1 MPSRQ
6 GVEHEVEHEVFA
18 VCCRIVVLRVRSG
31 RDKVFER

>member
-6 GVEHEVEHEVFA
+6 GVEHEVFA